1 MSAHGGAAILRIP
14 MLARMDELSPPPRY
28 KPLFGRV
35 VAVNGVL
42 IVVACAATLVVVEP
56 GRLDSF
62 ALREAVLVAIVLA
75 AVAILNIT
83 LLRPVFG
90 PLERMAGVAR
100 RFDPRRS
107 GQRVPIEARESEVTD
122 VARAFNEMLE
132 RLEQERRATSR
143 RVLDA
148 QESERL
154 RVAQDL
160 HDQVG
165 QTLTA
170 ALLQLERAARSL
182 EDPERERVTEAREA
196 VRAGLEDVRRIA
208 RELRPEALDDLGLAS
223 ALAALTERFA
233 DQAGLEIVCRVDPEL
248 PELSR
253 EAELVVY
260 RVAQEALTN
269 IARHSHSP
277 TAELRL
283 ARDGSDRLSLRVLDD
298 GRGLPP
304 DAIGGGGLQGM
315 AERASTVEAAIS
327 VENRTDRGGVEV
339 RLDLPLQEDGLWYR

>member
-1 MSAHGGAAILRIP
+1 
-14 MLARMDELSPPPRY
+14 MLARMDRLRPAPGY
-28 KPLFGRV
+28 KPLFARV

-42 IVVACAATLVVVEP
+42 IVVACVATLVVVEP
-56 GRLDSF
+56 GRLGSF

-75 AVAILNIT
+75 AVAILNIA

-90 PLERMAGVAR
+90 PLERMASVAR
-100 RFDPRRS
+100 HFDPRLS
-107 GQRVPIEARESEVTD
+107 GQRVPIEASESEVTD
-122 VARAFNEMLE
+122 VARAFNDMLE
-132 RLEQERRATSR
+132 RLEHERRATSR

-170 ALLQLERAARSL
+170 ALLQLERAVRSL
-182 EDPERERVTEAREA
+182 DDPEAERVIEAREA

-223 ALAALTERFA
+223 ALAALSERFA
-233 DQAGLEIVCRVDPEL
+233 SQAGLQIVCSVDPEL

-269 IARHSHSP
+269 VARHSGAH
-277 TAELRL
+277 TAELRVE
-283 ARDGSDRLSLRVLDD
+283 RDTDRLSLRVLDD
-298 GRGLPP
+298 GRGLPS
-304 DAIGGGGLQGM
+304 DSVAGGGLQGM
-315 AERASTVEAAIS
+315 TERASTVEAAVR
-327 VENRTDRGGVEV
+327 VENRPAGGVEV
-339 RLDLPLQEDGLWYR
+339 RLDVPLQEDGLWYR